1 MSSGG
6 SITKTTLIDTESG
19 QAINS
24 NSNSGGRSEDTLK
37 SIFQRLESSEK
48 SLAAAGV
55 LTSGGRIASSANAD
69 NLSDAEVRFLVM
81 LYVYFFMYFL
91 YFSEVIYL
99 NSSSTMSMI
108 VVG

>member
-1 MSSGG
+1 MTSGG
-6 SITKTTLIDTESG
+6 SITKSTLIDTESG
-19 QAINS
+19 QAS

-55 LTSGGRIASSANAD
+55 LTSGGRIASSTNAD

-81 LYVYFFMYFL
+81 TYTFIYIYI
-91 YFSEVIYL
+91 YFSVVI
-99 NSSSTMSMI
+99 
-108 VVG
+108 